1 MLKLDS
7 KQAINTLK
15 FGFYHDK
22 NSMIGLPKDNQ
33 VRVSVSENGLDF
45 TALDTYTLTSTAA
58 VGSFGT
64 EILSKSA
71 SNTEALYVMLEYEIG
86 PSGFADKVVYEFT
99 AMTEFYA
106 GAFDAFVPVDDTVV
120 VDDENKTILLDDE
133 TTAADLLA
141 AFGDDS
147 GELYSISDA
156 DGKAIAADALV
167 GTGAVVTE
175 LVTGEEV
182 AYTVIV
188 RGDVNGDGR
197 LTQTDYLMTKRA
209 VLKIK
214 ALEGVY
220 LEAAACFN
228 GEDGLTGSDYLL
240 MKRTILGLA

>member
-1 MLKLDS
+1 M
-7 KQAINTLK
+7 
-15 FGFYHDK
+15 
-22 NSMIGLPKDNQ
+22 
-33 VRVSVSENGLDF
+33 
-45 TALDTYTLTSTAA
+45 
-58 VGSFGT
+58 
-64 EILSKSA
+64 
-71 SNTEALYVMLEYEIG
+71 
-86 PSGFADKVVYEFT
+86 
-99 AMTEFYA
+99 
-106 GAFDAFVPVDDTVV
+106 
-120 VDDENKTILLDDE
+120 
-133 TTAADLLA
+133 
-141 AFGDDS
+141 
-147 GELYSISDA
+147 
-156 DGKAIAADALV
+156 
-167 GTGAVVTE
+167 TE